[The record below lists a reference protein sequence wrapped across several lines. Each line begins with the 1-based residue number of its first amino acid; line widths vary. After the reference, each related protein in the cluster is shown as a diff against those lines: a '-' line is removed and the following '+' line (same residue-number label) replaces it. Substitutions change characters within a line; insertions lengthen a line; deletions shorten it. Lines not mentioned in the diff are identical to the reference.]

1 LRKRLKIPDVFTPDI
16 GVGMDSHV
24 RLGDTARHRPWPAS
38 LMIENLTCS
47 HFEPHVG
54 DAFMIVTEGTK
65 VALVLKEAKPLGTAL
80 REGGAFSLSFVGPTA
95 PLLPQAIY
103 PLGHDALGTLELFI
117 VPVGRGKDGAVYEAI
132 FT

>member
-1 LRKRLKIPDVFTPDI
+1 
-16 GVGMDSHV
+16 
-24 RLGDTARHRPWPAS
+24 
-38 LMIENLTCS
+38 MIENLTRS

-54 DAFMIVTEGTK
+54 DTFTIAVDGTN

-80 REGGAFSLSFVGPTA
+80 REGGAFSLSFVGPTS

-103 PLGHDALGTLELFI
+103 PLGHGTLGTLEIFV
-117 VPVGRGKDGAVYEAI
+117 VPVGRDSNGVAYEAV